1 MNDLLGIINPPNWEV
16 LIPLVIQVMIIS
28 YIMAWSWQRI
38 IGSAAERIVKG
49 VLVIAAVWGLA
60 YLFRFTLITSLLH
73 TFVPV
78 VLIALIIIFQPE
90 LRRGLSH
97 LGRMQSL
104 KVDWSLTDAEMEKT
118 KREVDQIIS
127 AVRELSRSKTGALI
141 VIEPSQGE
149 RDYVSPGTTVN
160 ADISTTL
167 LLSIFFPNSPLHD
180 GAVVIRQDK
189 ILAAGVIL
197 PMTDDPQLN
206 YRYGTRHRA
215 AIGLSETY
223 DGLCI
228 VVSEETGAISA
239 ASRGMLARY
248 KIADDLR
255 EPILYLYNQ
264 GGVSTSPN
272 PMSNFLSL
280 FSMGRREPVV
290 ISKKATEDVHVAADE
305 RPVIEK
311 EQQRITTPRLER
323 VVVEPIVVI
332 EPEKKRRS
340 MADKTSEDERK
351 LLEGERK
358 AERARKRSADT
369 HDRLPPVAPPAVESQ
384 SGVSSEKQEQSRGSV
399 KKSEDEIDDFLSHL
413 GSVK

>member
-1 MNDLLGIINPPNWEV
+1 MEDLLDIINPPKWEV
-16 LIPLVIQVMIIS
+16 LIPLVVQVLMIS
-28 YIMAWSWQRI
+28 YLIAWSWQRI
-38 IGSAAERIVKG
+38 IGSNAERLVKG
-49 VLVIAAVWGLA
+49 VLVIAAIWGLA
-60 YLFRFTLITSLLH
+60 YLLHFTLITSLLH

-78 VLIALIIIFQPE
+78 VLIALVIIFQPE

-104 KVDWSLTDAEMEKT
+104 KIDWSLTDAEMEKT
-118 KREVDQIIS
+118 KREIDQIIS

-160 ADISTTL
+160 ADISSTL

-189 ILAAGVIL
+189 IIAAGVIL
-197 PMTDDPQLN
+197 PMTDDPQLS

-228 VVSEETGAISA
+228 VVSEETGAVSA

-248 KIADDLR
+248 KNADDLR
-255 EPILYLYNQ
+255 EPILYLYTQ
-264 GGVSTSPN
+264 GGDSTSPN

-280 FSMGRREPVV
+280 FSMGRRDPIVMN
-290 ISKKATEDVHVAADE
+290 STTELHETLHDEVSTAAL
-305 RPVIEK
+305 EK
-311 EQQRITTPRLER
+311 EMRNTGSHARLER
-323 VVVEPIVVI
+323 IKVEPIVLADTD
-332 EPEKKRRS
+332 KKRRS
-340 MADKTSEDERK
+340 QTEKNERIAEEERK
-351 LLEGERK
+351 LLDSERK
-358 AERARKRSADT
+358 SERARKKT
-369 HDRLPPVAPPAVESQ
+369 VES
-384 SGVSSEKQEQSRGSV
+384 STRLTPVVDVETSSSRADEDEEQRQ
-399 KKSEDEIDDFLSHL
+399 KSEDIDDFLSHL

>member
-1 MNDLLGIINPPNWEV
+1 MINSPNWEV
-16 LIPLVIQVMIIS
+16 LIPLIIQVIIIS
-28 YIMAWSWQRI
+28 YVMAWSWQRI

-49 VLVIAAVWGLA
+49 VLVIAAIWGLA

-160 ADISTTL
+160 ANISTTL
-167 LLSIFFPNSPLHD
+167 LLSVFFPNSPLHD

-189 ILAAGVIL
+189 IVAAGVIL

-248 KIADDLR
+248 KAADDLR

-280 FSMGRREPVV
+280 FGRGRREPVV
-290 ISKKATEDVHVAADE
+290 ISKTHTEDVHIDE
-305 RPVIEK
+305 RPSEK
-311 EQQRITTPRLER
+311 ERTTAPRLER
-323 VVVEPIVVI
+323 VVVEPIVVVDH
-332 EPEKKRRS
+332 EKKRRTAS
-340 MADKTSEDERK
+340 DRTSEEERK

-358 AERARKRSADT
+358 SAERARKRSADT
-369 HDRLPPVAPPAVESQ
+369 HDRLNPVAPPAVESQ
-384 SGVSSEKQEQSRGSV
+384 SGSSSEKSEQPRGG

-413 GSVK
+413 GSVN

>member
-28 YIMAWSWQRI
+28 YVMLWSWQRI

-60 YLFRFTLITSLLH
+60 YLFRLTLITSLLH

-104 KVDWSLTDAEMEKT
+104 KVDWSLTDAEFEKT
-118 KREVDQIIS
+118 KREVDQIVS

-180 GAVVIRQDK
+180 GAVVIRQEK

-248 KIADDLR
+248 KAADDLR

-280 FSMGRREPVV
+280 FNMGRRDPVV
-290 ISKKATEDVHVAADE
+290 ISKTATDDVHASGSD
-305 RPVIEK
+305 RPGEK
-311 EQQRITTPRLER
+311 DQRITVPRLER

-332 EPEKKRRS
+332 EPEKKRRTAPER
-340 MADKTSEDERK
+340 ADDERK

-358 AERARKRSADT
+358 AERARRKSADT
-369 HDRLPPVAPPAVESQ
+369 HDQLKPVAPQAVESGAN
-384 SGVSSEKQEQSRGSV
+384 SSSEKSEEKRSSGS
-399 KKSEDEIDDFLSHL
+399 KSEDEIDDFLSHL

>member
-1 MNDLLGIINPPNWEV
+1 MLMNDLLGIINPPNWEV
-16 LIPLVIQVMIIS
+16 LIPLVIQVLILS
-28 YIMAWSWQRI
+28 YLIAWGWQRI
-38 IGSAAERIVKG
+38 IGSHAERLVKG
-49 VLVIAAVWGLA
+49 VLVVAAIWGLA
-60 YLFRFTLITSLLH
+60 YLFRFTLITSLLQ

-78 VLIALIIIFQPE
+78 VLIALVIVFQPE
-90 LRRGLSH
+90 LRRGLSY
-97 LGRMQSL
+97 LGRVQNL
-104 KVDWSLTDAEMEKT
+104 KMDWSLTDAETEKT
-118 KREVDQIIS
+118 KREIDQIIS
-127 AVRELSRSKTGALI
+127 AVKELSRSKTGALI

-189 ILAAGVIL
+189 IIAAGVIL
-197 PMTDDPQLN
+197 PMTDDPQLS

-248 KIADDLR
+248 KSADDLR
-255 EPILYLYNQ
+255 EPILYLYTQ
-264 GGVSTSPN
+264 GGDSTSPN

-280 FSMGRREPVV
+280 FSIGKEEEDGGEAGREEKAPV
-290 ISKKATEDVHVAADE
+290 SEKEQRTTGRHKRLE
-305 RPVIEK
+305 PVIE
-311 EQQRITTPRLER
+311 QIPAIN
-323 VVVEPIVVI
+323 PDP
-332 EPEKKRRS
+332 PEKKRRS
-340 MADKTSEDERK
+340 QTVEDERK

-358 AERARKRSADT
+358 SSERAKRKSADSQT
-369 HDRLPPVAPPAVESQ
+369 RIPSIAPPVEEEAPSSGKTESTKRA
-384 SGVSSEKQEQSRGSV
+384 GKE
-399 KKSEDEIDDFLSHL
+399 SEDEIDDFLSQL
-413 GSVK
+413 GSLK

>member
-1 MNDLLGIINPPNWEV
+1 MNDILGSFNPPNGEV
-16 LIPLVIQVMIIS
+16 LIPLVLQVLIIG
-28 YIMAWSWQRI
+28 YVMAWSWQRI
-38 IGSAAERIVKG
+38 IGSAAEKIVKG

-160 ADISTTL
+160 ANISTTL

-248 KIADDLR
+248 KAADDLK

-272 PMSNFLSL
+272 PMSTFLSL
-280 FSMGRREPVV
+280 FNRGRRDAIV
-290 ISKKATEDVHVAADE
+290 INKTATEDIAVANDA
-305 RPVIEK
+305 RPAVEK
-311 EQQRITTPRLER
+311 DQRTSTRLER
-323 VVVEPIVVI
+323 VKVEPIVVI
-332 EPEKKRRS
+332 EPEKKRRTP
-340 MADKTSEDERK
+340 ADRASEEERK

-358 AERARKRSADT
+358 ADRARKKSIESST
-369 HDRLPPVAPPAVESQ
+369 KLNPVAPSAVDSASPTSTDNTEP
-384 SGVSSEKQEQSRGSV
+384 GRASV
-399 KKSEDEIDDFLSHL
+399 KHSEDEIDDFLSHL